1 MIDFETPMKRLSSVS
16 GYIGSAV
23 LNYSGET
30 LYLDENNT
38 SVDIAYSASIFN
50 DAFRMVSES
59 SLDVGFSDAAF
70 LETRTA
76 DGHIFLM
83 SSTAYKST
91 DNYNKLNIFAIFR
104 DDGNVAL
111 AKMMMDRLASSF
123 MDKLSKI

>member
-1 MIDFETPMKRLSSVS
+1 MIDFETPMKRLASVS

-111 AKMMMDRLASSF
+111 AKMMMDRLANSF

>member
-1 MIDFETPMKRLSSVS
+1 MIDFETPMKRLASVS

-38 SVDIAYSASIFN
+38 SVDIAYTASIFN

-111 AKMMMDRLASSF
+111 AKMMMDRLANSF

>member
-1 MIDFETPMKRLSSVS
+1 MIDFQSPMERLSSVS

-23 LNYSGET
+23 LNYAGET
-30 LYLDENNT
+30 LYLDDKNT

-50 DAFRMVSES
+50 DAFKMVSES
-59 SLDVGFSDAAF
+59 SLDIGFSDAAF
-70 LETRTA
+70 LETKTA
-76 DGHIFLM
+76 DGHIFLI

-111 AKMMMDRLASSF
+111 AKMIMDRLADSF
-123 MDKLSKI
+123 MDKMSKL